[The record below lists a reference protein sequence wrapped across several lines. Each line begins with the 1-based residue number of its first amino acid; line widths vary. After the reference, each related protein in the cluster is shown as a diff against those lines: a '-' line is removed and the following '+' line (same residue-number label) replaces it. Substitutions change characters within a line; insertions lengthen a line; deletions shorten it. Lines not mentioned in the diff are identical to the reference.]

1 MMAYQASEVRQRA
14 AAQADGT
21 MARNPCAM
29 FGPIGRMNG
38 MSPDTVWTIT
48 TVITVGGALAGF
60 MYALVGGV
68 NKRID
73 DVRTDLNRLHADHGR
88 LEERLRTAGA

>member
-1 MMAYQASEVRQRA
+1 
-14 AAQADGT
+14 
-21 MARNPCAM
+21 
-29 FGPIGRMNG
+29 

-48 TVITVGGALAGF
+48 TVIATAITLGGALAGF

-73 DVRTDLNRLHADHGR
+73 DVRADLNRLHEDHGR
-88 LEERLRTAGA
+88 LEEPATSTFTSTSR